1 MARPVKTSV
10 DYFPHMTH
18 SGKTIAI
25 LEARWG
31 NDGYAFWFKLL
42 ELLGDSSDFAFHCSR
57 SADWEYLLSKTRVTE
72 PVACAILDKLAEV
85 EAIDADCWAQKI
97 VWSDNFFRNLEPVFE
112 KRKGQKPQK
121 PEFPQPKL
129 AAAEVCADYRSGN
142 SAEPVIIPT
151 ETDKV
156 KESKPTQSTS
166 TQTTP
171 EQSEGE
177 QRETKQHE
185 STNPEQ
191 PEKACAAAPARECA
205 SVSATEQTKDPHD
218 NPVAEAGPAVQEQ
231 QSAPVLPEPPTA
243 QTTERL
249 AAPPASKRSGRKPA
263 QQPCPSSL
271 RPGVVQQADTVY
283 LTGSELARLQ
293 REFGDP
299 GAQRL
304 IIILDGYKTNSP
316 DKGAQY
322 VDDYKAIRSWV
333 VPRYRKEQS
342 ELQPGRRASPG
353 APYLPNTFNDKLA
366 DLALEEKL

>member
-1 MARPVKTSV
+1 MARPAKTKV

-42 ELLGDSSDFAFHCSR
+42 ELLGDSNDFSFNCNH

-72 PVACAILDKLAEV
+72 PVAQAILDKLAEI

-97 VWSDNFFRNLEPVFE
+97 VWSDNFVRNLESVFV
-112 KRKGQKPQK
+112 KRKQDVPQK
-121 PEFPQPKL
+121 PEFLEQKP
-129 AAAEVCADYRSGN
+129 AAGVESENFRDGN
-142 SAEPVIIPT
+142 SVEPDIIPT
-151 ETDKV
+151 EIDKL
-156 KESKPTQSTS
+156 KESKP
-166 TQTTP
+166 
-171 EQSEGE
+171 EQSG
-177 QRETKQHE
+177 
-185 STNPEQ
+185 
-191 PEKACAAAPARECA
+191 A
-205 SVSATEQTKDPHD
+205 EQTASKDNKAKKIKKP
-218 NPVAEAGPAVQEQ
+218 EEQ
-231 QSAPVLPEPPTA
+231 Q
-243 QTTERL
+243 
-249 AAPPASKRSGRKPA
+249 K
-263 QQPCPSSL
+263 PCPSSL
-271 RPGVVQQADTVY
+271 RTGVVQLADTVF
-283 LTGSELARLQ
+283 LTGAELARLQ
-293 REFGDP
+293 HEFGEE

-333 VPRYRKEQS
+333 VPRYRKELS

-353 APYLPNTFNDKLA
+353 APYPPNTFNDKLA

>member
-1 MARPVKTSV
+1 MARPTKTSV

-42 ELLGDSSDFAFHCSR
+42 ELLGDSSDFSFNCNR

-72 PVACAILDKLAEV
+72 PVARAILDKLAEV
-85 EAIDADCWAQKI
+85 EAIDAACWQQNI
-97 VWSDNFFRNLEPVFE
+97 VWSDNFCRNLEPVFE

-129 AAAEVCADYRSGN
+129 AAADISADFRDGN
-142 SAEPVIIPT
+142 SAAAAIIPT

-156 KESKPTQSTS
+156 KETKLTESIATESNREQTEAPESKPT
-166 TQTTP
+166 
-171 EQSEGE
+171 EAEGPAE
-177 QRETKQHE
+177 NGAT
-185 STNPEQ
+185 
-191 PEKACAAAPARECA
+191 ARECA
-205 SVSATEQTKDPHD
+205 SVSAT
-218 NPVAEAGPAVQEQ
+218 AETADTTDKPPEEATPPEPAC
-231 QSAPVLPEPPTA
+231 LPEPPNPVLPD
-243 QTTERL
+243 RL

-271 RPGVVQQADTVY
+271 RPGVLQQADTVY

-333 VPRYRKEQS
+333 VPRYRKEES
-342 ELQPGRRASPG
+342 ELQPGRRASPS
-353 APYLPNTFNDKLA
+353 APYQPNTFNDKLA